1 MSNITYLGSSIK
13 GFESS
18 PQFDGYSKVVIVVSE
33 ELVYT
38 AGVDTGRTLTIE
50 NPWGTQEMAET
61 ILAKLKGFQY
71 QPYSASGAMLDP
83 AAELGDGVVVRGVY
97 SGVYTQKTKFGRM
110 CLAEVSAPTEE
121 EIDHEYPYK
130 PQQERRVTRQLY
142 SLASD
147 LKIQAGL
154 ISAEVSERK
163 SDVEQLNSALSLQ
176 AEEISAK
183 VSSTGGSASTFGW
196 TLNNNSWT
204 IQSNGVEVL
213 KATKEGLEV
222 RGVIRASSGEIG
234 GFTINDTSLSYNNQT
249 WGGTNTLGIYIGPSG
264 IQLGKNFKVDSSGN
278 LTAASG
284 TFTGA
289 VNAGSIQYGGSYGT
303 LNAGAL
309 TNSTIQGHKLAAN
322 TVTTSYTSSG
332 INTSLGY
339 ADYAN
344 GVFGGW
350 EKPTQIYA
358 TNLFADNLFV
368 DQKLW
373 MVYKNASRAVSV
385 TTLTINGVSRNFLTI
400 G

>member
-1 MSNITYLGSSIK
+1 MSNIAYLGNSIK

-33 ELVYT
+33 ELEYT
-38 AGVDTGRTLTIE
+38 AGVDTGRTLTLE
-50 NPWGTQEMAET
+50 NPWGTQAMAET
-61 ILAKLKGFQY
+61 ILARLKGFQY

-110 CLAEVSAPTEE
+110 CLSEVSAPTEE

-142 SLASD
+142 HLAAE

-163 SDVEQLNSALSLQ
+163 SDVEQLNSALTLQ
-176 AEEISAK
+176 ADEISAK
-183 VSSTGGSASTFGW
+183 VSRSGGDASTFGW
-196 TLNNNSWT
+196 TLDNDSWT
-204 IQSNGVEVL
+204 IQSNEVDVL
-213 KATKEGLEV
+213 RATKDGLEIK
-222 RGVIRASSGEIG
+222 GVIRASGGEIG
-234 GFTINDTSLSYNNQT
+234 GFSINSTSLSYNNQT
-249 WGGTNTLGIYIGPSG
+249 WGGTNTVGIYIGPNG
-264 IQLGKNFKVDSSGN
+264 IQLGKNFRVDSSGN

-289 VNAGSIQYGGSYGT
+289 VNASSIQYGGSHGT
-303 LNAGAL
+303 LHAGAL
-309 TNSTIQGHKLAAN
+309 TNGTLQGYKLAAN
-322 TVTTSYTSSG
+322 TVSTSYTSLG

-358 TNLFADNLFV
+358 SNLFADNLFV

-373 MVYKNASRAVSV
+373 MVYKNASRAVSI
-385 TTLTINGVSRNFLTI
+385 TTLNIDGTSRNFLTI